1 MQATGKLATGVR
13 DVKKD
18 NTECKR
24 RQIQV
29 AIHVTGARGYERGF
43 SRQIAHMNRSFR
55 SIGLWG
61 RLTDA
66 SVAEPASQIVAHLHG
81 RGLEVL
87 ANPPP
92 QHSAKFE
99 GVRPLVEAEIAAQAD
114 LIVAVGGDGTMLHAA
129 REAAVHGVPLLGI
142 NRGRLG
148 FLADVSPEHMLDV
161 IDVILSGDYREE
173 ARLMLEAELQ
183 TSTGHDD
190 AMLALND
197 VAVQKGESGR
207 MIDCETWV
215 DGSFVTAHRSD
226 GVIVATPT
234 GSTAYALSCGGP
246 IMHPNVEALVIA
258 PICPHTLSDRPLVL
272 KSDSSIE
279 IRVDLAAGNR
289 AHFSC
294 DGHTVTE
301 LSAGDTLRVRAADL
315 SVTLLHPPG
324 YDYYELLRSKLH
336 WGRANNSGHNR

>member
-1 MQATGKLATGVR
+1 MTR
-13 DVKKD
+13 S
-18 NTECKR
+18 
-24 RQIQV
+24 
-29 AIHVTGARGYERGF
+29 F
-43 SRQIAHMNRSFR
+43 SR
-55 SIGLWG
+55 IGLWG
-61 RLTDA
+61 RFADD
-66 SVAEPASQIVAHLHG
+66 SVADPASQIVAHLRG

-92 QHSAKFE
+92 ERRSQFD
-99 GVRPLVEAEIAAQAD
+99 GVTRLIEPEVAAQAD
-114 LIVAVGGDGTMLHAA
+114 LVVAVGGDGTILHAA
-129 REAAVHGVPLLGI
+129 RQAAAHGVPVLGI

-161 IDVILSGDYREE
+161 IDVILAGDYREE
-173 ARLMLEAELQ
+173 RRLMLEAELQ
-183 TSTGHDD
+183 SSSGSGKP
-190 AMLALND
+190 MFALND
-197 VAVQKGESGR
+197 VALQKGESGR

-226 GVIVATPT
+226 GLIVATPT

-246 IMHPNVEALVIA
+246 IMHPDVQALVIA

-272 KSDSSIE
+272 TSDSSIE

-294 DGHTVTE
+294 DGQTVNE
-301 LSAGDTLRVRAADL
+301 ISAGDTLRVRAADRK
-315 SVTLLHPPG
+315 VTLLHPPG

-336 WGRANNSGHNR
+336 WGRANHSGHNR